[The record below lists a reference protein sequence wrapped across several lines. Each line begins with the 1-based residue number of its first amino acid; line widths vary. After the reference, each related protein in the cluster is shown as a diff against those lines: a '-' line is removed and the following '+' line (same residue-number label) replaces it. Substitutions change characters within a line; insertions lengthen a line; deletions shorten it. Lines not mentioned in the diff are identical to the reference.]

1 MEMTINHNSTGRKLM
16 TKRSAVLMILV
27 FFLGGFTSYGLVRL
41 AELVH
46 VNAKSFAWPDWLA
59 FWLGCTF
66 LGIGSVT
73 CAMTYNRK
81 ELARQ
86 LDGESEPMPATNEE
100 VHLFRIQGLVLALAG
115 LMLLLP
121 LFALGAWS
129 RTPHG
134 AQTTMSAIAVMFV
147 LQTVGNVQSW
157 KVCDEFQRGMM
168 LRTCAITFGIGQGA
182 LFLWAGAEHLRLA
195 PAITSWEIITLLLA
209 LYLVTGTIIAVQSR
223 M

>member
-1 MEMTINHNSTGRKLM
+1 MEMAINHNSTGRKLM
-16 TKRSAVLMILV
+16 TKRGVVLMILG

-46 VNAKSFAWPDWLA
+46 VSAKSFAWPDWLA

-73 CAMTYNRK
+73 YAMTYNRR

-100 VHLFRIQGLVLALAG
+100 VHQFRIQGVVLALAG
-115 LMLLLP
+115 VMLLVP
-121 LFALGAWS
+121 LFAMGAWS
-129 RTPHG
+129 KTAHG
-134 AQTTMSAIAVMFV
+134 PEMAMAAIAVLFV
-147 LQTVGNVQSW
+147 LQTIGNVQCW
-157 KVCDEFQRGMM
+157 RACDEFQRGMM
-168 LRTCAITFGIGQGA
+168 LRTSAITFGIGQGA
-182 LFLWAGAEHLRLA
+182 LFLWAAAEHLRLV
-195 PAITSWEIITLLLA
+195 PAITSWEIVTLLLA
-209 LYLVTGTIIAVQSR
+209 LYLGTGCVVAVRSR